1 MKWLDQCHPGLKC
14 HFGADYEALGEWAK
28 TSVCPGCISL
38 LNCTNCVPHN
48 PELQCRH
55 PVCAH
60 RRTQLLLQHPAVGCS
75 PGFTEVWHT
84 LHKQCAM
91 RENKCCGEDECP
103 VPTTRHC
110 GLRFTNAD
118 QYAAS
123 LYIGVATVAGAL
135 ALLRDDATTVR
146 AISSNAKFAF

>member
-1 MKWLDQCHPGLKC
+1 M
-14 HFGADYEALGEWAK
+14 
-28 TSVCPGCISL
+28 
-38 LNCTNCVPHN
+38 
-48 PELQCRH
+48 
-55 PVCAH
+55 
-60 RRTQLLLQHPAVGCS
+60 GCS

-84 LHKQCAM
+84 LHKQCEM
-91 RENKCCGEDECP
+91 RQNKCSGEDECP